1 MTGSLKSVFFLLFI
15 LALITVCST
24 EVNAQNGRSGRGE
37 GIEKNVDGAAGTG
50 TPDVGEDDE
59 FTDDDFED
67 EVQSDEEFENDPPAV
82 KEKVKAKETT
92 KKISD
97 NKDKSG
103 ISSLSRETLL
113 EKETQRHKNQ
123 MKQVNAV
130 RKRAK
135 EMLKKADDMEA
146 KELKRHDESVQE
158 IKNN

>member
-24 EVNAQNGRSGRGE
+24 GINAQNGRSGRGE

-59 FTDDDFED
+59 FTDEDFGD
-67 EVQSDEEFENDPPAV
+67 ESPADEEFENETPAV
-82 KEKVKAKETT
+82 KEKVKAKETP

-97 NKDKSG
+97 NKDNSG
-103 ISSLSRETLL
+103 IAALSRETLL
-113 EKETQRHKNQ
+113 DRETRRHENQ

-146 KELKRHDESVQE
+146 RELKRHDESVQE